1 MEPFFLLC
9 LECHNARTWDY
20 RSDDADCPHGCDARH
35 TIPWF
40 DGFGP
45 DEVPVAR
52 HPSSAYG
59 DGSDAWPESR
69 IPAYHVNNIMEMRAA
84 CR

>member
-9 LECHNARTWDY
+9 LSCHNARVWHHRDEI
-20 RSDDADCPHGCDARH
+20 ADCPNGCEAHH

-45 DEVPVAR
+45 DEAPVPR
-52 HPSSAYG
+52 HRSHRYG
-59 DGSDAWPESR
+59 DGSDRWPESR
-69 IPAYHVNNIMEMRAA
+69 EVAFHVNNIAEMRGM

>member
-9 LECHNARTWDY
+9 LDCHNARVWHH
-20 RSDDADCPHGCDARH
+20 RSDHLDCPHGCDGRY

-45 DEVPVAR
+45 DETPVPR
-52 HPSSAYG
+52 HKSSLYG
-59 DGSDAWPESR
+59 DGSDAFPESKL
-69 IPAYHVNNIMEMRAA
+69 PAIHVNNLPEMREL
-84 CR
+84 CQ